1 MTALGSPGPVADLLA
16 QTRLPVAGLYRR
28 HPERNLGAIAA
39 AITGAYR
46 GEGPVTLGS
55 SRSLVVIAV
64 DGLGYPHAAAALR
77 PDSLTALTS
86 EFPTTTI
93 ACLLTSVTGQPPDA
107 HGFVGVQYLHTDGI
121 RTVNCH
127 DGTLT
132 SPAGPPATARPT
144 RTPGLPTVFG
154 TLAALGVP
162 SLVVPNELAS
172 LHADVRGRL
181 LHGASVTAPSLPP
194 IADPVRRIAASG
206 DLITTAPG
214 SMTWVY
220 LDLDTHIH
228 RHGFDGRL
236 YAAAAALDRLA
247 QRLRAAGAA
256 VLIFADHGLTASRP
270 SPTTLAAWQAATAER
285 HCRLPAGGAG
295 RTRWIYPHPGH
306 EDRLAAQLAERIPD
320 AVVTSPGQL
329 AGWGLTRPG
338 SIGQRR
344 LGEIV
349 LIARGPDFPAP
360 DATTCY
366 EHGSM
371 TADEVLIPMAI
382 WSPAT

>member
-1 MTALGSPGPVADLLA
+1 MMRLELPRSAADLLG
-16 QTRLPVAGLYRR
+16 QSELPAPGLYRR

-39 AITGAYR
+39 AIEGAYR
-46 GEGPVTLGS
+46 GEGPVKLGT

-64 DGLGYPHAAAALR
+64 DGLGYTHAATALK
-77 PDSLTALTS
+77 PDSLMPLTS

-93 ACLLTSVTGQPPDA
+93 ACLLTSVTGQPPDT
-107 HGFVGVQYLHTDGI
+107 HGFVGVQYLHSDGM

-127 DGTLT
+127 SGKLT
-132 SPAGPPATARPT
+132 EPAGSVATARPT
-144 RTPGLPTVFG
+144 QTPDLPTVFD
-154 TLAALGVP
+154 TLADLDVP
-162 SLVVPNELAS
+162 SLAVPNELAD
-172 LHADVRGRL
+172 LHDDVRGRL
-181 LHGASVTAPSLPP
+181 LHGASVAAPRLPP
-194 IADPVRRIAASG
+194 IADPMRRTVAFG
-206 DLITTAPG
+206 DQITAAPG
-214 SMTWVY
+214 NMTWAY

-228 RHGFDGRL
+228 RHGFDGPL
-236 YAAAAALDRLA
+236 HAAATELDQLA
-247 QRLRAAGAA
+247 RRLRDAGTA
-256 VLIFADHGLTASRP
+256 VLIFADHGLTRNQP
-270 SPTTLAAWQAATAER
+270 SPATLAAWQAATTER

-306 EDRLAAQLAERIPD
+306 EDRLASQLAEQIPD
-320 AVVTSPGQL
+320 AVVTGPDQL
-329 AGWGLTRPG
+329 AAWGLAQPG

-360 DATTCY
+360 DATTPY

-382 WSPAT
+382 WSAAT